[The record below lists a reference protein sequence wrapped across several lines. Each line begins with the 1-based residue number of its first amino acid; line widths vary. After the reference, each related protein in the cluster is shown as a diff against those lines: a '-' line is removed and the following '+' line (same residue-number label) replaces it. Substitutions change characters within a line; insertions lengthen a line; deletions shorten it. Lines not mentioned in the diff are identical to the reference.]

1 MYRRMTLFNDAMPV
15 VRELDRIIKETTRVE
30 ELNNYVAILSNLYES
45 INDMTDE
52 KNFSILLRRITTIK
66 KSASLQR
73 KQLLKEKEE
82 EEAAEWIQKQ
92 QYETRCLHIAAHI
105 AFFYVSVLAVAAYI
119 NYTA

>member
-1 MYRRMTLFNDAMPV
+1 MYSRMTLFNDTMPV
-15 VRELDRIIKETTRVE
+15 VRQLDRIIKETNRVE
-30 ELNNYVAILSNLYES
+30 ELDNYVAILDNLYES

-52 KNFSILLRRITTIK
+52 KNFSILLRRITSIK
-66 KSASLQR
+66 KSASIQR
-73 KQLLKEKEE
+73 EQILKEREE